1 MVLWKRKGGT
11 VMCKYAKSNGIVVKN
26 AQERAT
32 INKVLLESQNSRPAA
47 SKCRVADGFNPK
59 LWEVKKNS

>member
-1 MVLWKRKGGT
+1 
-11 VMCKYAKSNGIVVKN
+11 MCKYAKSNGIVVKN